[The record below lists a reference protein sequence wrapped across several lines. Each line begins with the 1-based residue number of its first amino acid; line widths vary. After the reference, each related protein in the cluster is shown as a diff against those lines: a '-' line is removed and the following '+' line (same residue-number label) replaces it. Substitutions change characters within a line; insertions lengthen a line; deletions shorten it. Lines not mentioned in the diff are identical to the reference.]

1 MTMPGFTAEN
11 SLYGRNDSY
20 ALSERSAGVQVN
32 TVIPA
37 IPACKNC
44 PSILRNCEL
53 YGWEYAICDMCAT
66 GNCYLPG
73 QAMGGQWPL

>member
-37 IPACKNC
+37 IPACRNC
-44 PSILRNCEL
+44 PSILRNCQL
-53 YGWEYAICDMCAT
+53 YGWETTYCEMCAA

-73 QAMGGQWPL
+73 QAMPVSF